1 MSLYKPKTGY
11 AASEGNTLHQ
21 VEKFKCIV
29 VVFTS
34 DGRRSDEADG
44 WIANDNA
51 VLHELYRSV
60 VTKRESAPQS
70 CRFLNRSLFRSL
82 PMILNLG

>member
-21 VEKFKCIV
+21 VEKFKYIM

-44 WIANDNA
+44 WIAKDNA

-60 VTKRESAPQS
+60 VTKRESS
-70 CRFLNRSLFRSL
+70 TVKLSVLKLVLLRSYL
-82 PMILNLG
+82 